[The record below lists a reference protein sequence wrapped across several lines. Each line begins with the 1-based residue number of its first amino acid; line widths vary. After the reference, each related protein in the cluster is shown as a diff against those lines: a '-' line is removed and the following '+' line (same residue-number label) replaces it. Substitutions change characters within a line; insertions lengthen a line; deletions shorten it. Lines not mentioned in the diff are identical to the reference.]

1 MNEIYLDYNAT
12 TPLHPVVK
20 EKMINN
26 MDIFGNPASAHSF
39 GQQAEMT
46 ATESREIIANFI
58 GADPEELIFTSGGT
72 ESNNTI
78 LFQLLAEKLAG
89 KEPRKLIC
97 SSIEHSSILEYSSFL
112 KRNGIE
118 VIYLPVDTKGFIS
131 LQKLREV
138 ITANSLVSIIYGN
151 NEIGTVQDIET
162 ISEIVK
168 SAKAELHVDATQA
181 IGKIALN
188 LSRVEIH
195 YLTATAHKIYGP
207 RGIGLLYRRK
217 FTRFFPMIIGGG
229 QQDEQRA
236 GTENHQ
242 LMAGFAAAIAERK
255 KEMDAETEKLRELKA
270 FFIEELSTKLPFVRF
285 NGPTDENSLAG
296 TVNITLPGVENEML
310 LLYLDMAGIAISTG
324 SACSSRSFKASHV
337 LHSIGLSELEAFQT
351 IRISMG
357 RETTKEQIVKLI
369 SEIIT
374 IVGRLKK

>member
-12 TPLHPVVK
+12 TPLHPAVK
-20 EKMINN
+20 ESMINS

-39 GQQAEMT
+39 GQKAEMT
-46 ATESREIIANFI
+46 ATESREIIADFI
-58 GADPEELIFTSGGT
+58 GAEPEELIFTSGGT
-72 ESNNTI
+72 ESNNTV

-112 KRNGIE
+112 SKNGIE
-118 VIYLPVDTKGFIS
+118 VIYLPVDEKGFVS
-131 LQKLREV
+131 PEKLREV
-138 ITANSLVSIIYGN
+138 ITPNSLVSIIYGN
-151 NEIGTVQDIET
+151 NEIGTIQDIET
-162 ISEIVK
+162 IAEIVK

-181 IGKIALN
+181 VGKIAVD
-188 LSRVEIH
+188 LSKTGIH

-207 RGIGLLYRRK
+207 RGIGLLYRRR

-229 QQDEQRA
+229 QQEEQRA
-236 GTENHQ
+236 GTENHH
-242 LMAGFAAAIAERK
+242 LMAGFASAITQRK
-255 KEMDAETEKLRELKA
+255 KEMSDECERLRSLKE
-270 FFIEELSTKLPFVRF
+270 FFVNEISEKLPFAKF
-285 NGPTDENSLAG
+285 NGALDDRSLPG
-296 TVNITLPGVENEML
+296 TVNLTLPGVENEML

-357 RETTKEQIVKLI
+357 RDTTREHIEKAVH
-369 SEIIT
+369 EIIT
-374 IVGRLKK
+374 IVSRLKK